1 MSMGCEIV
9 ALIGFI
15 EETKVRFLRG
25 TPRAKDLRR
34 ELDCGL
40 RPFSLR
46 CRDSTA
52 GTTGSCIPVSRRVR
66 VGNDGRRGGNV
77 QGMEDISTI

>member
-1 MSMGCEIV
+1 MGCEIV

-34 ELDCGL
+34 ELDSGL
-40 RPFSLR
+40 RPFSMR
-46 CRDSTA
+46 CRGFDCRDNRVLYSCFTA
-52 GTTGSCIPVSRRVR
+52 GA
-66 VGNDGRRGGNV
+66 GR
-77 QGMEDISTI
+77 E